1 MKKILF
7 IASHRPNRAPGQRFR
22 FEMFFDEL
30 EKAGFGVELSFLLDE
45 EADRILYSKGNYFK
59 KGLIALQSLRK
70 RKADLKRAKDFD
82 LVVIFREALMTRSI
96 FFEKALAQAQVPMI
110 FDFDDA
116 IWIKDVSANNR
127 ILSVLK
133 DENKIKK
140 ILPLCSAVTA
150 GNAYLAD
157 FAKPYNPQVHII
169 PSTIDEGIHKPI
181 QVDKEDKRICVG
193 WSGSLTT
200 MAHFESLLPV
210 LEKLRAKYGQ
220 EVRLLSIGAKS
231 SKAEEL
237 NIEYLPWNAASEN
250 EDLNQIDIGLMPLP
264 NNKWTAGKCG
274 MKALLYMAAGKA
286 TIVTPLGVN
295 AEIIQHGLNGL
306 HATSQEDWYEAIV
319 DLLENPSKRKQLGEA
334 GRAKVVQHY
343 SKKAWTI
350 PLIDVYKKAINKH

>member
-45 EADRILYSKGNYFK
+45 EADRILYSKGNYLK
-59 KGLIALQSLRK
+59 KALIALKSIRK
-70 RKADLKRAKDFD
+70 RKADQKRATDFD

-127 ILSVLK
+127 ILSALK

-140 ILPLCSAVTA
+140 ILPLCTAVTA

-157 FAKPYNPQVHII
+157 FAKLYNPNVHII
-169 PSTIDEGIHKPI
+169 PSTIDESVHKPI
-181 QVDKEDKRICVG
+181 QVEKDQHICVG

-220 EVRLLSIGAKS
+220 ELRLLTIGAKS

-237 NIEYLPWNAASEN
+237 NIEYLPWKAHSEN
-250 EDLNQIDIGLMPLP
+250 NDLNQIDIGLMPLP

-295 AEIIQHGLNGL
+295 AEIIQHGMNGL
-306 HATSQEDWYEAIV
+306 HATSHQEWYEAIV
-319 DLLENPSKRKQLGEA
+319 DLLENPEKRKQLGEN
-334 GRAKVVQHY
+334 GRTTVVQHY
-343 SKKAWTI
+343 SKKAWTR
-350 PLIDVYKKAINKH
+350 PLIDVYKKAINKY